1 MLNYVHLIYTMK
13 KGIALI
19 FILSFFVS
27 KLAFS
32 SEDPVLRK
40 TNSLILTGKI
50 IDKKNNEFLAGVK
63 INCANCQKSVY
74 SDFVG
79 NFFIYLEFNSDDN
92 LTLEFSQIGYESK
105 MLNLKDLQVNL
116 DRIDVDLIAE

>member
-27 KLAFS
+27 KLALS
-32 SEDPVLRK
+32 IEEPVLRK

-74 SDFVG
+74 SDLDG

-92 LTLEFSQIGYESK
+92 LTLEFSQIGFESK

-116 DRIDVDLIAE
+116 DRIYVDLIAE

>member
-1 MLNYVHLIYTMK
+1 MK

-32 SEDPVLRK
+32 SEDLVLRK
-40 TNSLILTGKI
+40 TNSVILTGKI

-74 SDFVG
+74 SDLDG
-79 NFFIYLEFNSDDN
+79 NFFIYLEFNSDEN

>member
-1 MLNYVHLIYTMK
+1 MLNFVHLIYRMK

-74 SDFVG
+74 SDLDG

>member
-1 MLNYVHLIYTMK
+1 MLNFVHLIYRMK

-74 SDFVG
+74 SDFDG

>member
-1 MLNYVHLIYTMK
+1 MLNYVHLIYNMK

-32 SEDPVLRK
+32 SEDLVLRK
-40 TNSLILTGKI
+40 TNSVILTGKI

-74 SDFVG
+74 SDLDG
-79 NFFIYLEFNSDDN
+79 NFFIYLEFNSDEN
-92 LTLEFSQIGYESK
+92 LTLEFSQIGYAPK

>member
-1 MLNYVHLIYTMK
+1 MLNYVHLIYNMK

-32 SEDPVLRK
+32 SEDLVLRK
-40 TNSLILTGKI
+40 TNSVILTGKI

-74 SDFVG
+74 SDLDG
-79 NFFIYLEFNSDDN
+79 NFFIYLEFNSDEN